1 MSTGRGKPEELGR
14 SGVTSAIRQSSG
26 WLRIWDPLNRESVLR
41 RGIFGAVVEV
51 STTPEVFVTSVG
63 FVVGVNDD
71 VGSDVDCEEHPRSM
85 RGNKA
90 NSGRFINAEPI
101 SSQIYTISVLIL
113 QVVAARLAHGLAASE
128 SLFPTPS

>member
-1 MSTGRGKPEELGR
+1 
-14 SGVTSAIRQSSG
+14 
-26 WLRIWDPLNRESVLR
+26 VLS

-51 STTPEVFVTSVG
+51 STTLEVFVTSVG

-113 QVVAARLAHGLAASE
+113 QVVVARLAHDLVASE
-128 SLFPTPS
+128 SQFPMPS